1 MTAMC
6 RVTVGISVCL
16 LLTLGTAVAD
26 DALVLPKGR
35 STAVVENLFYLP
47 TSERYGPNGRAES
60 LTSGFDGRRLD
71 SSVFSALQPLDPF
84 VGGSASIGDA
94 RLRFKYHYNIL
105 NVGLAHGIT
114 DRLTV
119 GIEIPYYWVRNDV
132 TASVESGPGSSANV
146 GLSTGLGP
154 GPLCGSGAPV
164 LPLACP
170 NTRRFTTEDVQRL
183 LGSGLPGVQGFGF
196 KRIRNFEDDGFG
208 DILAGAKYQYWRSDD
223 VRLAASAGVRFPTGR
238 QDDANDLVDMSWSSG
253 AWGLFARLHNDWIVS
268 NLWKTKPT
276 PASVGLSRAGDLV
289 LNGTFRY
296 EWTLPDTVTLRV
308 AEGDTL
314 TTTRERLDRDLG
326 DRFELEAGAQYYLT
340 SAMSVSVLYRYGFK
354 LKDDF
359 TSHRGLRTQ
368 VLEDD
373 TDSTEHVYVVRLG
386 YSTVALYRDGR
397 FPFPADVSVSY
408 RDRFAGSG
416 PRSSGSP
423 SQVLK
428 TQYVG
433 LRLQVYF

>member
-1 MTAMC
+1 
-6 RVTVGISVCL
+6 
-16 LLTLGTAVAD
+16 
-26 DALVLPKGR
+26 
-35 STAVVENLFYLP
+35 
-47 TSERYGPNGRAES
+47 
-60 LTSGFDGRRLD
+60 
-71 SSVFSALQPLDPF
+71 
-84 VGGSASIGDA
+84 
-94 RLRFKYHYNIL
+94 
-105 NVGLAHGIT
+105 
-114 DRLTV
+114 
-119 GIEIPYYWVRNDV
+119 
-132 TASVESGPGSSANV
+132 
-146 GLSTGLGP
+146 
-154 GPLCGSGAPV
+154 
-164 LPLACP
+164 
-170 NTRRFTTEDVQRL
+170 
-183 LGSGLPGVQGFGF
+183 
-196 KRIRNFEDDGFG
+196 
-208 DILAGAKYQYWRSDD
+208 
-223 VRLAASAGVRFPTGR
+223 
-238 QDDANDLVDMSWSSG
+238 
-253 AWGLFARLHNDWIVS
+253 
-268 NLWKTKPT
+268 
-276 PASVGLSRAGDLV
+276 VGLSRAGDLV